1 MEKISLNQKKILI
14 QLGIFIVALSLVW
27 FFLYLPSIKSADKAR
42 KELSAIEKEIGEIE
56 SMLDDSVPIDESLIQ
71 LKEKSEKLDN
81 LFPDK
86 EEETLRAISE
96 FAQKL
101 NINIVSIKPQQKKI
115 IWKKEEEEALQVDGK
130 ICQSVTVSIQMT
142 SFYQDLVKY
151 IEMLDKELPAF
162 MVVESVKLIKDKV
175 RVRELK
181 LNRDRLNVTL
191 NIGIYLLS

>member
-14 QLGIFIVALSLVW
+14 QVGIFIVALSLVW

-42 KELSAIEKEIGEIE
+42 KELSAIEKEIREIE
-56 SMLDDSVPIDESLIQ
+56 SMLDDSVPIDESLTC
-71 LKEKSEKLDN
+71 LKERCEDMKN

-101 NINIVSIKPQQKKI
+101 NINIVSIKPQQKRI

-130 ICQSVTVSIQMT
+130 ICQCVTVSIELR

-162 MVVESVKLIKDKV
+162 MIMESVKLIKDKV
-175 RVRELK
+175 RVK
-181 LNRDRLNVTL
+181 QLNLNKDKLNVTL